1 MNYREFQHFVNISKK
16 EICRETFVEN
26 RKSIRVKKEET
37 VVKNLEKIFDATL
50 KISNKKGFKAM
61 TMRDLSKE
69 SRLSMG
75 ALYTYFSSKEELLE
89 MLQRQGRT
97 LARRILEEHIEAETH
112 PLHKLRRAIQTHLY
126 LSEIMQP
133 WFYFSYMETKHLNGA
148 ERQKAVS
155 SELYTEQLFTDLLK
169 KGEEEG
175 IFRPQDHRMTASLIK
190 GKPVKEALAILKAT
204 PRKAAGMLEKTLNSA
219 IANAMI
225 KEGSGELDAESLFVT
240 NAVIDGGPVMPRWRP
255 RAYGRASRIR
265 KRLSHIK
272 VTVSTE
278 MPAELKGTRAARRLQ
293 SPAPAKKKKKKK

>member
-1 MNYREFQHFVNISKK
+1 M
-16 EICRETFVEN
+16 
-26 RKSIRVKKEET
+26 
-37 VVKNLEKIFDATL
+37 DA
-50 KISNKKGFKAM
+50 
-61 TMRDLSKE
+61 
-69 SRLSMG
+69 
-75 ALYTYFSSKEELLE
+75 
-89 MLQRQGRT
+89 
-97 LARRILEEHIEAETH
+97 H
-112 PLHKLRRAIQTHLY
+112 
-126 LSEIMQP
+126 
-133 WFYFSYMETKHLNGA
+133 
-148 ERQKAVS
+148 AVS
-155 SELYTEQLFTDLLK
+155 KYNLISPRKARL
-169 KGEEEG
+169 
-175 IFRPQDHRMTASLIK
+175 TAGLIK